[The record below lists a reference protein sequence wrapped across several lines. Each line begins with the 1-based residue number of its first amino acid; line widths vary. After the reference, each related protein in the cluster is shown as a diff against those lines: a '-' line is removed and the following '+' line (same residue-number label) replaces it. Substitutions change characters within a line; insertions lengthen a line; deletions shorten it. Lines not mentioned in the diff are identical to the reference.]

1 MERISLFKTLDGK
14 TFSTPE
20 EALEYESIMRE
31 VQDFLLAFAENEDL
45 AFAENED
52 IDFSNGDGY
61 IQHPSGTRDKMEKKL
76 VELSNRWLKPDEPFT
91 AFTYYLGRVIDDNQ
105 IKCLYH
111 LSYRVMCIDNEDKEW
126 GQPYYALNKGTGK
139 DKKLN

>member
-1 MERISLFKTLDGK
+1 MERISLFKTADGK

-31 VQDFLLAFAENEDL
+31 VQDFLLAFAENED
-45 AFAENED
+45 
-52 IDFSNGDGY
+52 IDFSNGDEY
-61 IQHPSGTRDKMEKKL
+61 IQHPSGTRDRMEKKL
-76 VELSNRWLKPDEPFT
+76 VELSNRWFTPDEPFT
-91 AFTYYLGRVIDDNQ
+91 AFTYYLGRLINDNG
-105 IKCLYH
+105 IKCLNH
-111 LSYRVMCIDNEDKEW
+111 LLYRVMCIDNEDKEW